1 MCGFLGY
8 WGKAPLARS
17 VFEAHLACMRHRGPD
32 HAGIIDLD
40 GLCLGH
46 NRLAIIDLD
55 PVSNQPMV
63 SACGRLALVFNG
75 EIYNYLEL
83 KEELR
88 GYPFRTHSD
97 TEVILAAYL
106 AWGERFVKRLTGMF
120 SLALY
125 DRERSSIL
133 LARDPIGKK
142 PLYYSYA
149 DGLVAF
155 ASEIKG
161 LSGMPGIGADL
172 DALAVNEYFS
182 AGYIGGQ
189 RTVFKAISQLPAGHV
204 ATFSLPVCTAP
215 SLTRYWRLPVAA
227 VTPLASE
234 NELLDELDVL
244 LTDAVRIRMRSDV
257 PLGAFLS
264 GGLDSSLVVALAARI
279 SSEPLRT
286 FTIGFPGT
294 SSDESN
300 HAARIAAHFGTRH
313 TLYEIG
319 EDMLSCFPTLMS
331 WLDQPFADSSIIPM
345 HFVCC
350 EARRDVTVAL
360 SGDGGDELFAGY
372 GHYDAF
378 AWENR
383 IRQSYPPILRRLLG
397 CIARPLPE
405 RHRTRTL
412 KRLVYDDPYLS
423 MGAYAARFFNLAER
437 EELLCGPIQA
447 DPAPESEFLSRFLPG
462 VDWLQNICQADF
474 QDYMVD
480 DILVKVDRM
489 SMLNSLEVRSPL
501 LDRRIAE
508 FAFTRVPS
516 SLKRVGSVKKY
527 LLKQLARRYLP
538 EDFAFE
544 RKHGFGVPLG
554 QWFDTVLGDRLAD
567 LLASSSSGCID
578 RKVAMRYLKAHRRG
592 FSNYSKKLFAIL
604 VWEEWFAAHGEATR
618 LS

>member
-1 MCGFLGY
+1 MCGLLGY
-8 WGKAPLARS
+8 WGIAPLARS
-17 VFEAHLACMRHRGPD
+17 VFAAHLARMHHRGPD
-32 HAGIIDLD
+32 YAGILEVD
-40 GLCLGH
+40 GLLLGH

-55 PVSNQPMV
+55 SASNQPM
-63 SACGRLALVFNG
+63 SSTCGRIVLVFNG

-83 KEELR
+83 KAELA
-88 GYPFRTHSD
+88 GYPFRTQSD

-106 AWGERFVKRLTGMF
+106 AWGERFIERLNGMF
-120 SLALY
+120 ALALY
-125 DRERSSIL
+125 DRERHSII

-149 DGLVAF
+149 SGFFAF
-155 ASEIKG
+155 ASEINALTG
-161 LSGMPGIGADL
+161 LPGVGGEL
-172 DALAVNEYFS
+172 DSVAVNGFFS
-182 AGYIGGQ
+182 AGYIGGE
-189 RTVFKAISQLPAGHV
+189 RTVFRSISQLPAGHLAV
-204 ATFSLPVCTAP
+204 FSLATPVAP
-215 SLTRYWRLPVAA
+215 QLKCYWRLPV
-227 VTPLASE
+227 VSNLVPTSE
-234 NELLDELDVL
+234 EELLEELDTL
-244 LTDAVRIRMRSDV
+244 LLDAVRIRMRSDV

-264 GGLDSSLVVALAARI
+264 GGLDSSLIVALAARL
-279 SSEPLRT
+279 SSQPLST
-286 FTIGFPGT
+286 FTISFPGT
-294 SSDESN
+294 PSDE
-300 HAARIAAHFGTRH
+300 AAYAKTIATRFGTRH
-313 TLYEIG
+313 VVHEVG
-319 EDMLSCFPTLMS
+319 ENMLDSLPDLIAR
-331 WLDQPFADSSIIPM
+331 LDQPFADSSFVPM
-345 HFVCC
+345 HFVCR

-412 KRLVYDDPYLS
+412 KRLVHDDPYVS

-437 EELLCGPIQA
+437 EELLCGPIQV
-447 DPAPESEFLSRFLPG
+447 DPAPEREFLSRFLPG

-516 SLKRVGSVKKY
+516 SLKREGSVKKY

-538 EDFAFE
+538 EDFDFE

-567 LLASSSSGCID
+567 LLASSPSGCID

>member
-17 VFEAHLACMRHRGPD
+17 VFEAHLARMRHRGPD
-32 HAGIIDLD
+32 HVGILELD

-55 PVSNQPMV
+55 QASNQPMV

-106 AWGERFVKRLTGMF
+106 TWGERFVTRLTGMF

-125 DRERSSIL
+125 DRERSLIL

-142 PLYYSYA
+142 PLYYSHA
-149 DGLVAF
+149 AGFVAF

-161 LSGMPGIGADL
+161 LSGLPGIGADL
-172 DALAVNEYFS
+172 DAAAVNEYFS

-189 RTVFKAISQLPAGHV
+189 RTVFQAISQLPAGHM
-204 ATFSLPVCTAP
+204 AIFSLPVGTAP
-215 SLTRYWRLPVAA
+215 SLTRYWRLPVAD
-227 VTPLASE
+227 VTQPGSE

-264 GGLDSSLVVALAARI
+264 GGLDSSLVVALASRI
-279 SSEPLRT
+279 SPVPLRT
-286 FTIGFPGT
+286 FTISFPGT
-294 SSDESN
+294 SSDEAN
-300 HAARIAAHFGTRH
+300 HAARIANHFGTRH
-313 TLYEIG
+313 TVYEVG
-319 EDMLSCFPTLMS
+319 EEMLSCFPGLMS
-331 WLDQPFADSSIIPM
+331 QLDQPFADSSLIPM
-345 HFVCC
+345 HFVCR

-360 SGDGGDELFAGY
+360 SGDGGDELFGGY

-378 AWENR
+378 AWENH
-383 IRQSYPPILRRLLG
+383 IRQNWPRSLRKLLG
-397 CIARPLPE
+397 QCALPLPE

-412 KRLVYDDPYLS
+412 KRLIFDDPYES
-423 MGAYAARFFNLAER
+423 MGAYASRFFNFSER
-437 EELLCGPIQA
+437 EKLLRGLVRA
-447 DPAPESEFLSRFLPG
+447 DSAPEREFLSRFLPN

-474 QDYMVD
+474 QNYMVD

-501 LDRRIAE
+501 LDHRIAE
-508 FAFTRVPS
+508 FAFSRVPS
-516 SLKRVGSVKKY
+516 CLKRKGVVKKY
-527 LLKQLARRYLP
+527 LVKQLARRYLP
-538 EDFAFE
+538 ADFAFE

-554 QWFDTVLGDRLAD
+554 QWFDSSLGDRLAD
-567 LLASSSSGCID
+567 LLSGSPSGCVD
-578 RKVAMRYLKAHRRG
+578 RSVALRYLKLHRRG

-604 VWEEWFAAHGEATR
+604 VWEEWFAAQREATR
-618 LS
+618 AV